1 MTNLV
6 DKEKDELL
14 EKLLIKACDDEEVLA
29 VFLFGS
35 YARKEQ
41 VRSSDI
47 DVCLALISKP
57 IELTASSRKRLDY
70 LKDIPLDVKI
80 FQQLP
85 LYMRRRV
92 LKEGR
97 LLFVRDETL
106 LYQLAI
112 RTAQAFEDF
121 KHIYSTYL
129 EEVAIAGS

>member
-14 EKLLIKACDDEEVLA
+14 EKLLIKARHDEEVLA

-57 IELTASSRKRLDY
+57 VELTASSRKRLDY